1 MARTFNGTSDY
12 GSVVLPLSA
21 YSALSIY
28 AACWWDT
35 FSNNDDLLLEYS
47 PNANSANAFFIDPND
62 SGGVFGFYLKDTGVA
77 GFNSAFATRFSAG
90 AWHRLLIT
98 MGRNGTSAQQIKGYL
113 DGANW
118 GLTQVGTA
126 ACASN
131 FDNSTLYIMS
141 RAGANLFGAGRLA
154 DMAIWGGVLLSEE
167 EAVALTSGAVFPHN
181 IRPERLINYE
191 PMCGVDNPEP
201 DYSPSNAD
209 MTLVGTTRSR
219 HPVLNPLCLV
229 SASFVPNSV
238 FE

>member
-12 GSVVLPLSA
+12 GSVALNLSA
-21 YSALSIY
+21 YKTLSVY
-28 AACWWDT
+28 LAGWWDA
-35 FSNNDDLLLEYS
+35 FLNNDDFLMEYT
-47 PNANSANAFFIDPND
+47 PNSNSANGFFIDPND
-62 SGGVFGFYLKDTGVA
+62 SGGVFGFYLKDSGLA

-98 MGRNGTSAQQIKGYL
+98 MDRNGTSAQQIQGYL
-113 DGANW
+113 DGADW

-141 RAGANLFGAGRLA
+141 RGGVNLFGAGRLA
-154 DMAIWGGVLLSEE
+154 DLAIWGGVLLTNE
-167 EAVALTSGAVFPHN
+167 EAAALTSGAVFPHS

-191 PMCGVDNPEP
+191 PVCGVDNPEP
-201 DYSPSNAD
+201 DCSPSNAD
-209 MTLVGTTRSR
+209 MTVVGTTRSR